1 MPKVEWKNQNESD
14 MLKNVLDEAHTGSL
28 QKVLFGESNDSE
40 TNIKHCEMVYAWVVT
55 QLVNSYDKLKSKFNS
70 FAAKCL
76 TEK

>member
-1 MPKVEWKNQNESD
+1 MKNI
-14 MLKNVLDEAHTGSL
+14 LDEPHTGSL
-28 QKVLFGESNDSE
+28 QKVLFGESTDSE
-40 TNIKHCEMVYAWVVT
+40 ANIKHCEMVYAWTVT